1 MFLVQGKVDFNAAGL
16 RPIDGRMKD
25 KTGAGV
31 EPFSPY
37 CFRENFA
44 GILLR
49 SVLLLVRHNMLKVA
63 SFDLEAP
70 MASHYLISTGTVGKG
85 PYLAHTPHPGYIPG
99 VCHTGV
105 RVGIVGMTAENT

>member
-1 MFLVQGKVDFNAAGL
+1 
-16 RPIDGRMKD
+16 MKD

-37 CFRENFA
+37 CFRGNFE

-63 SFDLEAP
+63 SFALGAS
-70 MASHYLISTGTVGKG
+70 MASHYLISTGTVGKV
-85 PYLAHTPHPGYIPG
+85 PYPAHPGYIPG
-99 VCHTGV
+99 VYHTGV
-105 RVGIVGMTAENT
+105 RVGIVGITAENT

>member
-37 CFRENFA
+37 CFRGNFA

-63 SFDLEAP
+63 SFDLGAP
-70 MASHYLISTGTVGKG
+70 MASHYLISTGTVGKV
-85 PYLAHTPHPGYIPG
+85 PYPAHPGYIPG